1 MSFQNWQPV
10 ADIENMKKRARMLQ
24 SIRAFFAER
33 EVLEVDTPTL
43 SAAAVT
49 DLHIDS
55 FKTTMQQDYY
65 LQTSP
70 EYAMKRLLAGGFPS
84 IYQICKVF
92 RHEEQGPVHNPEFTM
107 LEWYRVGFDYQQ
119 LITEVI
125 ELLTLLSVQAGLNTV
140 VEKLSYQ
147 QAFLNTVS
155 IDPLATSVEECR
167 TCCAKRQLDVP
178 EGMSDDNIDEWLDWL
193 LTQRVASTFSSQG
206 FTVLYDYPA
215 SQCALATVNKEKN
228 IAERFEVYFGE
239 LELANGFNELTDA
252 KEQRK
257 RFQQDNE
264 KRQQAGRDVMPID
277 EHFLAA
283 LEAGMPEC
291 AGVAIGL
298 DRLLMVLTGK
308 TCISEV
314 LAFPCDRV

>member
-1 MSFQNWQPV
+1 
-10 ADIENMKKRARMLQ
+10 MLQ
-24 SIRAFFAER
+24 SIRAFFVER
-33 EVLEVDTPTL
+33 NVLEVDTPVIA
-43 SAAAVT
+43 SAAVT

-55 FKTTMQQDYY
+55 FKTAMQQDYY

-70 EYAMKRLLAGGFPS
+70 EYAMKRLLSSGYPS

-119 LITEVI
+119 LIAEVI
-125 ELLTLLSVQAGLNTV
+125 ELLELLAKQSGLNTGI
-140 VEKLSYQ
+140 EKLSYQ
-147 QAFLNTVS
+147 QAFVKTVS
-155 IDPLATSVEECR
+155 MDPLNSTVEKCR
-167 TCCAKRQLDVP
+167 QCCVDHQLDFP
-178 EGMSDDNIDEWLDWL
+178 EGMSNKNVDEWLDWI
-193 LTQRVASTFSSQG
+193 LTQRVAPAFLKNG

-215 SQCALATVNKEKN
+215 SQCALATVNIEKN

-252 KEQRK
+252 DEQRVRFESDNNK
-257 RFQQDNE
+257 RE
-264 KRQQAGRDVMPID
+264 KSGLETMPVD
-277 EHFLAA
+277 ENFLAA
-283 LEAGMPEC
+283 LEAGLPKC

-308 TCISEV
+308 SCISEV
-314 LAFPCDRV
+314 LAFPFDRV